1 MEPYLVPI
9 FSGGA
14 FAATVLALRRIAY
27 PAGTMAS
34 APSPIYAR
42 RRNAV
47 FARLGFWGVA
57 VPLGISRYG
66 DRPHAEIVFLLA
78 AGGLV
83 LQLVWDARHPAESSQ
98 AKRGRDET
106 ASR

>member
-1 MEPYLVPI
+1 
-9 FSGGA
+9 
-14 FAATVLALRRIAY
+14 
-27 PAGTMAS
+27 MAS
-34 APSPIYAR
+34 APAPIYAR

-66 DRPHAEIVFLLA
+66 DRPHAEFLFLLA

-83 LQLVWDARHPAESSQ
+83 LQLVWDGRRPLEGARHPAESSQ
-98 AKRGRDET
+98 TKRGRDET